1 MDTSDNV
8 RTVQGDDTGGGA
20 SASDVPLDLAKER
33 EAFVRT
39 FLRKGVEYTELL
51 LTENNDLREELQ
63 ASLRENAQLR
73 AQVAS
78 DDAIRDLLKTVDR
91 LETERSEIL
100 GRSSELEQAEREVA
114 LRQQSAE
121 QDLSDLANLYI
132 ATYQLHA
139 SFSPRRVVR
148 HLRDLSGQLVGADGF
163 VIYLVD
169 KASSQAIP
177 IAFEGLDEKDVASI
191 PLGSGPVGEA
201 CLTGLRFVRETNL
214 HEVREQPVA
223 IIPMLVEGRTIGAI
237 EIRTVLEQKTAWASL
252 DHELFELVA
261 NQAGMAMIAAN
272 QYEDQSGGPAEALVG
287 FAEKQQK

>member
-1 MDTSDNV
+1 M
-8 RTVQGDDTGGGA
+8 RQEDDGGVT

-39 FLRKGVEYTELL
+39 FLKKGVEYTELL
-51 LTENNDLREELQ
+51 LTENTDLREELQ
-63 ASLRENAQLR
+63 ATLRENARLR

-91 LETERSEIL
+91 LEQERSELL
-100 GRSSELEQAEREVA
+100 GRSTELERAEREVA

-148 HLRDLSGQLVGADGF
+148 HLRDLTGQLVGADGF

-169 KASSQAIP
+169 KASSQAVP
-177 IAFEGLDEKDVASI
+177 LAFEGLDEKDVVSI

-201 CLTGLRFVRETNL
+201 CLTGLRFVRETDL
-214 HEVREQPVA
+214 HEAREQPVA
-223 IIPMLVEGRTIGAI
+223 IIPILVEGRTIGAI

-261 NQAGMAMIAAN
+261 SQAGMAMIAAN
-272 QYEDQSGGPAEALVG
+272 QYENLSGGPAAALDG

>member
-1 MDTSDNV
+1 MS
-8 RTVQGDDTGGGA
+8 
-20 SASDVPLDLAKER
+20 SSDVPLDLAKER

-39 FLRKGVEYTELL
+39 FLKKGVEYTELL
-51 LTENNDLREELQ
+51 LTENTDLREELQ
-63 ASLRENAQLR
+63 AALRENAQLR

-91 LETERSEIL
+91 LEAERSEIL
-100 GRSSELEQAEREVA
+100 GRSSELERAEREVA

-148 HLRDLSGQLVGADGF
+148 HLRDLTGQLIGANGF

-169 KASSQAIP
+169 KASSRAVP
-177 IAFEGLDEKDVASI
+177 LAFEGLDEKEVESI

-201 CLTGLRFVRETNL
+201 CLTGLRYVRETDL
-214 HEVREQPVA
+214 HDVRDQPVA
-223 IIPMLVEGRTIGAI
+223 ILPILVEGRTVGAI

-261 NQAGMAMIAAN
+261 NQAGMAMVAAN
-272 QYEDQSGGPAEALVG
+272 QYADLSGGPAEALAG